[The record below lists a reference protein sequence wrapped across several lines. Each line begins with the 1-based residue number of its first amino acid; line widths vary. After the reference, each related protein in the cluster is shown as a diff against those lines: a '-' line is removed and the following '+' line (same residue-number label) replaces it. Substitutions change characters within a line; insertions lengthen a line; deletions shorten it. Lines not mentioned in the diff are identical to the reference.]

1 MSHFICG
8 VVLAIL
14 LIPQAHS
21 ASIYK
26 CTKKDGKV
34 TFADKPCDGLKS
46 TVIHK
51 ETAAE
56 IQQNIYTEQLLNL
69 QRLIEAE
76 QLTQAKK
83 FAVQHNLAKEY
94 EAKVAQQK
102 IKLAEEKQMQE
113 QAKQAAEQ
121 AAAQAVEQAKQQ
133 SLQKQQLELQKQQLE
148 LQKQRTELE
157 KQKLEQQ
164 QRLFYPN
171 YDTSYYSKSVPTTPI
186 QDINSVPAA
195 LTPMNPPNPRR

>member
-1 MSHFICG
+1 MNHYFCG
-8 VVLAIL
+8 LILAIC

-26 CTKKDGKV
+26 CTNKNGKV
-34 TFADKPCDGLKS
+34 AFADKPCDGLKS

-56 IQQNIYTEQLLNL
+56 VQHNIYTEQLLNL

-76 QLTQAKK
+76 QLTEAKQ
-83 FAVQHNLAKEY
+83 FALQHNLTKEY
-94 EAKVAQQK
+94 AAKVAQQK
-102 IKLAEEKQMQE
+102 TKLADEKLSQE

-171 YDTSYYSKSVPTTPI
+171 YDTSYDSKSVPATPI

-195 LTPMNPPNPRR
+195 LTPMNPP

>member
-1 MSHFICG
+1 MSHSISG
-8 VVLAIL
+8 VILAIL

-26 CTKKDGKV
+26 CTKKNGKV
-34 TFADKPCDGLKS
+34 VFADKPCAGLKS

-51 ETAAE
+51 ETEAE
-56 IQQNIYTEQLLNL
+56 IQHNIYTEQLLNL

-76 QLTQAKK
+76 QLTQAKQ
-83 FAVQHNLAKEY
+83 FALQHNLAKEY

-102 IKLAEEKQMQE
+102 TKLAEEKQMKE

-121 AAAQAVEQAKQQ
+121 AAAQAAEQAKQQ
-133 SLQKQQLELQKQQLE
+133 SLLQKQFELQKQQLE
-148 LQKQRTELE
+148 IQKQRTELE
-157 KQKLEQQ
+157 RQKLEQQ

-171 YDTSYYSKSVPTTPI
+171 YDTSYHSTPVAPI
-186 QDINSVPAA
+186 QDINPLPVVQ
-195 LTPMNPPNPRR
+195 TPMNPPNPSR